1 MSDLQLRQDI
11 LDELEFEPSIDAAHL
26 GAASEN
32 GVATLTGHVSSYAE
46 KLAAVQAVRRVKGV
60 RAIADEIE
68 VRFLGDRKTADD
80 QIAKRA
86 IDILEWDATVPGS
99 SVQITVRHGSV
110 TLAGT
115 VDWNYQRDDAEKHV
129 RKLSGVTGV
138 INNIVIK
145 PRIQAQNVKSKIE
158 DALKRNAEVEA
169 KAIRVTV
176 QDGNQVVLE
185 GNVHSWDERYAVAT
199 AAWSAQGV
207 KSVENRLTIL

>member
-11 LDELEFEPSIDAAHL
+11 LDELEFEPSIDAANL
-26 GAASEN
+26 GAAVEN

-68 VRFLGDRKTADD
+68 VRFVGDRKTADD

-86 IDILEWDATVPGS
+86 IDILEWDATVPRS

-110 TLAGT
+110 TLAGD
-115 VDWNYQRDDAEKHV
+115 VDWYYQRNAAEDNV

-138 INNIVIK
+138 INNIAIK

-199 AAWSAQGV
+199 ASWSAQGV

>member
-1 MSDLQLRQDI
+1 MNDLQFRQDI

-26 GAASEN
+26 GVAAEN
-32 GVATLTGHVSSYAE
+32 GVVTLTGHVSSYVE
-46 KLAAVQAVRRVKGV
+46 KLAAVKAVRRVKGV
-60 RAIADEIE
+60 RGIADDIE
-68 VRFLGDRKTADD
+68 VRFFGDKKTADD
-80 QIAKRA
+80 EIAKRA
-86 IDILEWDATVPGS
+86 IDILSWDTTLPGS
-99 SVQITVRHGSV
+99 LVQITVRHGSV
-110 TLAGT
+110 TLAGD
-115 VDWNYQRDDAEKHV
+115 VDWYYQRNAAEDNV

-145 PRIQAQNVKSKIE
+145 PRIQAENVKSKIE

-176 QDGNQVVLE
+176 QDGNRVVLE
-185 GNVHSWDERYAVAT
+185 GNVHNWDERYAVGT